1 MARKLQRKIQRVFVD
16 HGFGFPIKLLNTP
29 MIKVRGKWTPEINY
43 NRLAKLVLEELCW
56 KDSRLTG
63 NEIKFIRQYFEMTLQ
78 SFAKRFYVTHA
89 GVIKWEKAKT
99 KSTEMVWTT
108 EKDIR
113 LFVLSNLGATSKELA
128 QLYEKLESH
137 PSNITKEVQL
147 DIEKIAA

>member
-1 MARKLQRKIQRVFVD
+1 MERKIQRVFMD
-16 HGFGFPIKLLNTP
+16 RGFGFSVKLLNTP

-43 NRLAKLVLEELCW
+43 NRLAKLVLEELCY
-56 KDSRLTG
+56 KDSKLTG
-63 NEIKFIRQYFEMTLQ
+63 NEMKFIRQYFEMTLQ

-99 KSTEMVWTT
+99 KATGMAWTT

-113 LFVLSNLGATSKELA
+113 LFVLSNLGATAKEIA
-128 QLYEKLESH
+128 ELYAKLEGH
-137 PSNITKEVQL
+137 PSNVSKEVAL

>member
-1 MARKLQRKIQRVFVD
+1 MERKIQRVFVD

-43 NRLAKLVLEELCW
+43 NRLAKLVLEELSW
-56 KDSRLTG
+56 KDSKLTG

-99 KSTEMVWTT
+99 KASGMAWTT

-113 LFVLSNLGATSKELA
+113 LFVSSNLEATPKELA
-128 QLYEKLESH
+128 QLYAKLEGH
-137 PSNITKEVQL
+137 PSSVSKEVEL
-147 DIEKIAA
+147 DITKIAA